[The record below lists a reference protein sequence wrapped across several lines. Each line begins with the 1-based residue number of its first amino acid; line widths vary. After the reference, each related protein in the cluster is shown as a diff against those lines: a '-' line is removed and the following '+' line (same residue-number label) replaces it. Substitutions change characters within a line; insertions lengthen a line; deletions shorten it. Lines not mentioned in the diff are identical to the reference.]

1 MLQRQQLKRLENCA
15 HRDDGR
21 LAMNTLISN
30 ECCRAVEKF
39 CLRAL
44 LISIGILLLWLFGIV
59 IAVDQMVIIH
69 GAMFGIEEVRMEQF
83 TYDAKML
90 NYLLMGA
97 FKLAAFLLFGI
108 PWLILRFSSAFR
120 VKSQTNPL
128 HHLNAK

>member
-1 MLQRQQLKRLENCA
+1 MSYF
-15 HRDDGR
+15 
-21 LAMNTLISN
+21 SN

-69 GAMFGIEEVRMEQF
+69 GAMFGVEEVRMEQF

-108 PWLILRFSSAFR
+108 PWLVLRFGRAPKVVS
-120 VKSQTNPL
+120 
-128 HHLNAK
+128 

>member
-1 MLQRQQLKRLENCA
+1 MS
-15 HRDDGR
+15 DS
-21 LAMNTLISN
+21 SN

-59 IAVDQMVIIH
+59 IAWDEMAIIH
-69 GAMFGIEEVRMEQF
+69 GAMFGVEEVRMEQF

-90 NYLLMGA
+90 NYFLMGA

-108 PWLILRFSSAFR
+108 PWLVLRFGRPSR
-120 VKSQTNPL
+120 VES
-128 HHLNAK
+128 

>member
-1 MLQRQQLKRLENCA
+1 MLLLLVNRQQLKRLENCA
-15 HRDDGR
+15 QRDDGR

-44 LISIGILLLWLFGIV
+44 LISFGILILNSFSIV
-59 IAVDQMVIIH
+59 IIWDKVTIFH
-69 GAMFGIEEVRMEQF
+69 GAVFGIEEVRMEQF

-120 VKSQTNPL
+120 VKS
-128 HHLNAK
+128 

>member
-1 MLQRQQLKRLENCA
+1 MFYRQQLKRLENCA
-15 HRDDGR
+15 QRDDGR

-44 LISIGILLLWLFGIV
+44 LISIGILLLWLFGIF
-59 IAVDQMVIIH
+59 IAGDEMTIIH
-69 GAMFGIEEVRMEQF
+69 GAVFGIEEVRMEQF

-120 VKSQTNPL
+120 VKS
-128 HHLNAK
+128 

>member
-1 MLQRQQLKRLENCA
+1 
-15 HRDDGR
+15 
-21 LAMNTLISN
+21 MNTLISN

-44 LISIGILLLWLFGIV
+44 LISIGILLLWLFGIF
-59 IAVDQMVIIH
+59 IAGDKMTIIH
-69 GAMFGIEEVRMEQF
+69 GAVFGIEEVRMEQF

-120 VKSQTNPL
+120 VKS
-128 HHLNAK
+128 